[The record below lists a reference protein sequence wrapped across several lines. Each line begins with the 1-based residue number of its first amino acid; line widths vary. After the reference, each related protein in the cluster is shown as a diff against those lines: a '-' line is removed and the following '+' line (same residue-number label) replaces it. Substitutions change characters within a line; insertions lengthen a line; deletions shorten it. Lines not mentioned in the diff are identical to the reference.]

1 MLNPWSGW
9 GIKDGVMDEDEFSVR
24 DRIGDIIG
32 GVDGEGEGEGEGEQ
46 DYASPLQSQESGTRD
61 PQCDAAQPMTTSMGL
76 IGVLSWL
83 RCLTQASE
91 GSPARRALHKINT
104 ANTVNRVNK
113 QSTPYIPRHV

>member
-32 GVDGEGEGEGEGEQ
+32 GVDGEGEGEGEQ

-91 GSPARRALHKINT
+91 GSPALHRINRV
-104 ANTVNRVNK
+104 NTVNRVNK